1 VRVIAGIAKGTR
13 LGSVPRGVR
22 PVSDRAREGMFS
34 SLGDVVLEARV
45 LDLYAGTG
53 ALGVEALSRGAAE
66 AMFVERSAPGLAAI
80 RDNLGRAH
88 LEDRA
93 SVVGSDVGS
102 FLRNGYVPQGG
113 FDLVMCDPPYELG
126 SPELDDVLHEL
137 NTRWLSDSG
146 WTVVLTR
153 GRQSST
159 PVIPLQWVAARQLA
173 YGDSLVVLF
182 REVRWA

>member
-13 LGSVPRGVR
+13 LGPVPKGVR
-22 PVSDRAREGMFS
+22 PVSDRVREGMFS
-34 SLGDVVLEARV
+34 SLGDALGDARV

-66 AMFVERSAPGLAAI
+66 ATFVERSVAGVAAI
-80 RDNLGRAH
+80 RDNLRRAR

-93 SVVGSDVGS
+93 TVVGSEVRS
-102 FLRNGYVPQGG
+102 FLRGDAAHGGG
-113 FDLVMCDPPYELG
+113 FDLVLCDPPYELG
-126 SPELDDVLHEL
+126 SPGLDDVLQEL
-137 NTRWLSDSG
+137 GERWVSDSP

-153 GRQSST
+153 GRKSST
-159 PVIPLQWVAARQLA
+159 PVIPLHWVVARQLA

>member
-13 LGSVPRGVR
+13 LGPVPKGVR
-22 PVSDRAREGMFS
+22 PVTDRVREGMFS
-34 SLGDVVLEARV
+34 SLGDALEEARV

-53 ALGVEALSRGAAE
+53 ALGVEALSRGATE
-66 AMFVERSAPGLAAI
+66 ATFVERSALGVQAI
-80 RDNLGRAH
+80 RDNLRRAH

-93 SVVGSDVGS
+93 TVVGSEVRS
-102 FLRNGYVPQGG
+102 FLGGDSVPRGG
-113 FDLVMCDPPYELG
+113 FDLVLCDPPYELG
-126 SPELDDVLHEL
+126 SPGLDDVLQEL
-137 NTRWLSDSG
+137 GERWVSDT

-153 GRQSST
+153 GRKSST
-159 PVIPLQWVAARQLA
+159 PVIPLHWVVARQLA